1 MKKLSAFLTLLIVVV
16 TLFAAAST
24 VVAAPEWVFDSEEA
38 LGAWSFGNIKYE
50 ITDGVLKVVPTNWDP
65 TITHTMKGDEIVDC
79 KTYKYVA
86 FNICAATPITKGGLF
101 FGTSVNP
108 GPKGP
113 DYSEYDLINDGKW
126 HDYIIDMTS
135 YEHGLWEGNLNK
147 LRLDPQNSGQFYDC
161 ELYVGRIGVFKTE
174 EEAKAFLAKQV
185 YPDADRTALPQWIF
199 NGGSDDEI
207 WQTNDAEK
215 FDDFGITSYN
225 ATGEDTRL
233 IVLLNSIYKTN
244 KMIFN
249 ADEYKYFAVRY
260 NATSGDERTDRGAV
274 LFFSR
279 DENRGFTD
287 KNLKLFNVKTD
298 SKYHNEVVDLSDV
311 ANWSGNITAVRLDM
325 INLNITGD
333 SYIISRM
340 GFFKTEAEA
349 QAFLEAASLE
359 DDSADFDKLLEY
371 RTDDVKLIFP
381 AYTLDFGYKMSEYLL
396 SSTEI
401 GTSGDNAVVAYTDNA
416 GNESVVSL
424 SDVNVAG
431 YARYVAAKPGTYTLK
446 YSSKNFDDIGGHWG
460 EEYIKYL
467 SAREIFGGTS
477 PTEFSPEMPLTRGM
491 FITALGRMHGVDTDN
506 YSNDTGYADVNADE
520 YYAPYITWSKE
531 NGILPSVGETAFAPE
546 ESLSRADMALAINN
560 YIKVCGFNIKPF
572 GFGSEFIDIASCTDA
587 QRAAILNI
595 QDKGI
600 INGVGDGKFEPD
612 GMLTRAEA
620 ATVLTRLIKGIVGA
634 NYGNRFDR
642 SKFLIGAFGYNDNL
656 INSDSM
662 AEFVG
667 MDLDYLLSYKA
678 ENKLL
683 RLLEEYNMAFIA
695 SNRIGNNWWGG
706 DGDNAGTYA
715 ESHSPSSV
723 KALVENAPKSES
735 IVGDYMVDEPSAKDF
750 AAINDFY
757 QEYVKYTDGKLMPL
771 VNLYPNY
778 GSTQPENNPNAV
790 SQLGTT
796 TYAEHIKQYVENMDL
811 DYISLDNYPMQ
822 STGCFAKYLQN
833 LDEVGAACRDNDLD
847 MWIII
852 QTGANSTAEQLTP
865 QQLEW
870 QMYACMA
877 YGANGI
883 IHACYA
889 ANWFNHDTNCVDD
902 SGNITETYVMAKAAN
917 EEIHRVGEVF
927 MDYDY
932 KGTYATG
939 YKLATD
945 NSIAGQLSSQNARA
959 IKRDGKIAEFDGI
972 AVDSNG
978 GCLIGTY
985 ESFGNAS
992 NKALMLVN
1000 CRNPYSAG
1008 KKEQEAVAVTLT
1020 LTAGKTVTAYEN
1032 GYPTTYTADNSG
1044 NIVISIPAGEGVFVT
1059 VDNI

>member
-1 MKKLSAFLTLLIVVV
+1 MKKLSAFLTLLIVTV
-16 TLFAAAST
+16 TLFVAAST
-24 VVAAPEWVFDSEEA
+24 VVAAPEWVFDSEDA
-38 LGAWSFGNIKYE
+38 LGAWSFGNMKYE
-50 ITDGVLKVVPTNWDP
+50 ITDGVLKVIPTNWDP
-65 TITHTMKGDEIVDC
+65 TITHTTKGDEIVDC
-79 KTYKYVA
+79 STYKYVA
-86 FNICAATPITKGGLF
+86 FNICASTPIKKGGLF
-101 FGTSVNP
+101 FGTSINP

-113 DYSEYDLINDGKW
+113 EFSEYDLINDGEW

-135 YEHGLWEGNLNK
+135 YAHGLWEGQLNK
-147 LRLDPQNSGQFYDC
+147 LRLDPQNSSQFYDC

-174 EEAKAFLAKQV
+174 DDAKAFLAKQV
-185 YPDADRTALPQWIF
+185 YPDANKVAEPKWIF
-199 NGGSDDEI
+199 NGGNDDEL
-207 WQTNDAEK
+207 WQIYDAEK

-225 ATGEDTRL
+225 TTGIDARL
-233 IVLLNSIYKTN
+233 VILLNSIYKEN
-244 KMIFN
+244 KMIFS

-260 NATSGDERTDRGAV
+260 NATAGDEKAERAAV

-279 DENRGFTD
+279 DEYHGFTD
-287 KNLKLFNVKTD
+287 KNLKFFTAQTD
-298 SKYHNEVVDLSDV
+298 CKYHDEIVDMTDV
-311 ANWSGNITAVRLDM
+311 ANWSGDLTAVRLDL
-325 INLNITGD
+325 INLNVTGD
-333 SYIISRM
+333 SFTISRM
-340 GFFKTEAEA
+340 GFFKTQEEA
-349 QAFLEAASLE
+349 QAFLDAASPE
-359 DDSADFDKLLEY
+359 DDKADFDKLLEY
-371 RTDDVKLIFP
+371 RADAAKLVFP
-381 AYTLDFGYKMSEYLL
+381 ANTLDFGYKMSDYLL

-401 GTSGDNAVVAYTDNA
+401 GGSGDNAVVMYTDAN
-416 GNESVVSL
+416 GNESVVQL

-431 YARYVAAKPGTYTLK
+431 YARYVAAKPGTYSLK
-446 YSSKNFDDIGGHWG
+446 YNSKNFDDISGHWG

-491 FITALGRMHGVDTDN
+491 FITALGRMHGVETEKH
-506 YSNDTGYADVNADE
+506 STDTGYADVNSEE
-520 YYAPYITWSKE
+520 YYAPYISWSKE
-531 NGILPSVGETAFAPE
+531 NGILPSVSETAFAPE
-546 ESLSRADMALAINN
+546 ESITRADMALAINN
-560 YIKVCGFNIKPF
+560 YINVCGFNIKPF
-572 GFGSEFIDIASCTDA
+572 GFGSEFVDIASCTEA
-587 QRAAILNI
+587 QKAAILNI

-600 INGVGDGKFEPD
+600 INGIGDGKFEPD

-620 ATVLTRLIKGIVGA
+620 ATVLTRLIKGVVGA
-634 NYGNRFDR
+634 NYGTRFDR
-642 SKFLIGAFGYNDNL
+642 SKFLIGAFGYNENL
-656 INSDSM
+656 INPDSM
-662 AEFVG
+662 AEFVD
-667 MDLDYLLSYKA
+667 MDLDFLISYKA
-678 ENKLL
+678 GYKLMH
-683 RLLEEYNMAFIA
+683 LLEEYNMAFIP
-695 SNRIGNNWWGG
+695 SGRIGDNWWGG
-706 DGDNAGTYA
+706 NGDNAGTYA
-715 ESHSPSSV
+715 DSHSPSSV
-723 KALVENAPKSES
+723 KALVEKAPKSES

-790 SQLGTT
+790 SQLGTS
-796 TYAEHIKQYVENMDL
+796 TYAEHIKQYVEKMDV

-822 STGCFAKYLQN
+822 STGCFTKYLQN

-870 QMYACMA
+870 QMYTCMA
-877 YGANGI
+877 YGTNGI

-902 SGNITETYVMAKAAN
+902 NGNTTATYVMAKAAD

-945 NSIAGQLSSQNARA
+945 NSIASQLYSQNTRA
-959 IKRDGKIAEFDGI
+959 MKRDGKLAEFDGI
-972 AVDSNG
+972 TVDSDG
-978 GCLIGTY
+978 GCLIGAY
-985 ESFGNAS
+985 EKFENA
-992 NKALMLVN
+992 NDKALMLVN
-1000 CRNPYSAG
+1000 CRNPYYAG
-1008 KKEQEAVAVTLT
+1008 KKEQEPVNVTLT

-1032 GYPTTYTADNSG
+1032 GYPTTYTANADG
-1044 NIVISIPAGEGVFVT
+1044 NIVISISAGEGVFVT